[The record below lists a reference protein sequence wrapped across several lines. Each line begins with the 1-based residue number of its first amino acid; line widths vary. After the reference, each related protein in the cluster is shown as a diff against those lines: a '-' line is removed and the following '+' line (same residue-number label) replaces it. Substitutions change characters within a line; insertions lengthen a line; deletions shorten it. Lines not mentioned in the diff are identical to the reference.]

1 MSDRLRDRY
10 ASASRDEGQD
20 TAEGVR
26 VEALGYR
33 RARSWIRW
41 ATPLAAGLAVAGV
54 TAGIAVSAM
63 AGGGKHPS
71 DAARSPA
78 GAAVPA
84 LPDGGSP
91 VIGKPY
97 SFRLLVHCG
106 VPAVSFGGR
115 AWSPVQPVPKY
126 PGARPVNGIT
136 TETGYVSGTM
146 TLTRADTLRF
156 VADARAVL
164 APFAVVFKPATVPSE
179 GQPCA

>member
-1 MSDRLRDRY
+1 M
-10 ASASRDEGQD
+10 D
-20 TAEGVR
+20 TADPG
-26 VEALGYR
+26 

-41 ATPLAAGLAVAGV
+41 AAPLAAGLAVGGIVAGV
-54 TAGIAVSAM
+54 AVSA
-63 AGGGKHPS
+63 ATGGGKHHSGVTRP
-71 DAARSPA
+71 PA
-78 GAAVPA
+78 GAAAAA
-84 LPDGGSP
+84 LPAGGSP

-97 SFRLLVHCG
+97 SFRLLIHCG

-164 APFAVVFKPATVPSE
+164 APFAVLFKPATVPSE